1 MAQLVRAPAQGMCQ
15 AKDHGF
21 HLRTTIEYLLPV
33 AYLVQY
39 GFVFLFCLFVFC
51 TGQQYIERQAR

>member
-15 AKDHGF
+15 AKHHGF
-21 HLRTTIEYLLPV
+21 HLHTTIEYLEPV
-33 AYLVQY
+33 AYLVQD

-51 TGQQYIERQAR
+51 TGQQHIERQAK